1 MNMAEQLVLHDCP
14 PMTRDAVREYW
25 QRKERRLMRLLAPI
39 PADQRYLRLSMR
51 RQKERW
57 VLRLVLLLPTG
68 TLVADEWAG
77 AHDWRAALDRLTD
90 RVVLEIRRHKER
102 LRHDDLYRRKRRRQN
117 DFAQAQA
124 ALDSDQQQEQQAAFL
139 ELLRPLLRGIAE
151 HARRELTLAQLDG
164 SIRPGELTVSDLL
177 DEVATRAWKGY
188 AQRPRD
194 VSMDQW
200 LVRLLHEVLDEYQ
213 AEPAAESLYERIPP
227 DDARYHVD
235 GGWLAENEPFFEPQ
249 TPLTLYETL
258 PDHELPEPWQEV
270 AAEEQ
275 RQWILNQLRRLPR
288 PMRRAFTLHVLEGWD
303 EADIAMLQDRSVDEV
318 RQDIQTARQTLRQ
331 SLESAGG
338 KEQAEVSEVS

>member
-1 MNMAEQLVLHDCP
+1 
-14 PMTRDAVREYW
+14 
-25 QRKERRLMRLLAPI
+25 
-39 PADQRYLRLSMR
+39 
-51 RQKERW
+51 
-57 VLRLVLLLPTG
+57 
-68 TLVADEWAG
+68 
-77 AHDWRAALDRLTD
+77 
-90 RVVLEIRRHKER
+90 
-102 LRHDDLYRRKRRRQN
+102 
-117 DFAQAQA
+117 
-124 ALDSDQQQEQQAAFL
+124 
-139 ELLRPLLRGIAE
+139 
-151 HARRELTLAQLDG
+151 
-164 SIRPGELTVSDLL
+164 VSDLL

-275 RQWILNQLRRLPR
+275 RQWVLNQLRRLPR
-288 PMRRAFTLHVLEGWD
+288 RMRRAFTLHVLEGWD
-303 EADIAMLQDRSVDEV
+303 EADIAMLQGRSVDEV
-318 RQDIQTARQTLRQ
+318 RQDIQTAPPDAATEPGVGRREGAGPR
-331 SLESAGG
+331 SLKCLEQMVDRRAAPVCAGPSTG
-338 KEQAEVSEVS
+338 WMPAPPRSRERSCCRSRIPCRPAAFRWSTGC